1 MCYDNNKNY
10 NKEENKM
17 MTIREAI
24 RKYVSIHNEYSIIEE
39 YEPQCMIDEN
49 VKCLAIEL
57 DAQQSYMQL
66 IMDLTEYFDSNNIE
80 DTDFELEGA
89 SVEAAGDRSVV
100 FFPQVK

>member
-39 YEPQCMIDEN
+39 YEP
-49 VKCLAIEL
+49 
-57 DAQQSYMQL
+57 
-66 IMDLTEYFDSNNIE
+66 
-80 DTDFELEGA
+80 
-89 SVEAAGDRSVV
+89 
-100 FFPQVK
+100 